1 MSSKNTFHI
10 APVREKLVSVN
21 SIFEFS
27 QLSVPRNPARDLQIV
42 LPEEMPVKKKGLSFK
57 EGQARLLHDLAN
69 IELQAMELCLR
80 TYFEFPEAPGEFKEQ
95 LRDIAFGEAKHLGLA
110 LDAMESL
117 GFQWGDWPASLSL
130 WNAVSIEDT
139 LLDRILIVHRYLEGS
154 GLDAGDTLLKKLS
167 GVLEGPA
174 HKVIRI
180 IVEEELGHVQFG
192 SRWYT
197 EICKIEKIDP
207 QEDFSKRLNGLKYK
221 IPKRIENVNR
231 ELRKKAGFT
240 DSEVDFLESYR
251 RGNIAPVSKVD
262 IKTTH
267 PVIGNAT
274 DPQVGVQ
281 ASLFQFE
288 PVLDRPLVN

>member
-10 APVREKLVSVN
+10 AAVREKLLSVN
-21 SIFEFS
+21 SIFEFP
-27 QLSVPRNPARDLQIV
+27 QVYVPEGPARDLRIV
-42 LPEEMPVKKKGLSFK
+42 LPEDMPLKKKGLSFK

-80 TYFEFPEAPGEFKEQ
+80 TYFEFPEAPSEFREQ
-95 LRDIAFGEAKHLGLA
+95 LREIAFGEAKHLGLA
-110 LDAMESL
+110 LDALESL
-117 GFQWGDWPASLSL
+117 GFHWGDWPATLSL
-130 WNAVSIEDT
+130 WNAVSKEDS

-154 GLDAGDTLLKKLS
+154 GLDAGDTLLKKLA

-192 SRWYT
+192 SRWYS
-197 EICKIEKIDP
+197 EICKNEKIDP
-207 QEDFSKRLNGLKYK
+207 QEDFSRRLTRLKYK

-240 DSEVDFLESYR
+240 DSEIDFLEFYR
-251 RGNIAPVSKVD
+251 RGSMALPNGSA
-262 IKTTH
+262 IKTTRL
-267 PVIGNAT
+267 VTGIAT
-274 DPQVGVQ
+274 GLQEDVQ
-281 ASLFQFE
+281 A
-288 PVLDRPLVN
+288 